1 MQLDLAAGHAK
12 EATARIDAHLKTAQ
26 PTVELLVLAA
36 RVRGASGDM
45 PGAETL
51 LRKAIDT
58 DTDRLQ
64 AYNMLGQI
72 YARQGRLDDAKA
84 QYLDVLKRDPKSIS
98 AGTMVAMVLE
108 QQGKVPEAEKEYQRV
123 LSVESNAAVAA
134 NNLAW
139 LYVSSNRKLDEA
151 LQLAQTALQQLPDE
165 PNIHDT
171 LGWIYYRKNM
181 AAAGD
186 SRISSSS
193 TRTSPFDPV
202 FRYHLGMALVQ
213 TGDWSE
219 GTSGTATGAYPPTDL
234 RRRRGGQE
242 GARDDRRLRGPS
254 RLVGL
259 SFEPRGCGCVNDG
272 DSGLSWA
279 SGPQWLRRP
288 PCHGPI
294 SLAIPT
300 GKRFSGFRSSV
311 LPSGPSTS
319 SEMSPST
326 YRWATR

>member
-1 MQLDLAAGHAK
+1 
-12 EATARIDAHLKTAQ
+12 
-26 PTVELLVLAA
+26 
-36 RVRGASGDM
+36 M

-123 LSVESNAAVAA
+123 LSVEANAAVAA

-151 LQLAQTALQQLPDE
+151 LQLAQTALQQAPDD

-181 AAAGD
+181 ASAA
-186 SRISSSS
+186 IPHLEHS
-193 TRTSPFDPV
+193 TRTSPYDPV
-202 FRYHLGMALVQ
+202 FRYHLGMAL
-213 TGDWSE
+213 
-219 GTSGTATGAYPPTDL
+219 
-234 RRRRGGQE
+234 R
-242 GARDDRRLRGPS
+242 
-254 RLVGL
+254 
-259 SFEPRGCGCVNDG
+259 
-272 DSGLSWA
+272 
-279 SGPQWLRRP
+279 
-288 PCHGPI
+288 
-294 SLAIPT
+294 
-300 GKRFSGFRSSV
+300 
-311 LPSGPSTS
+311 
-319 SEMSPST
+319 
-326 YRWATR
+326 